1 VCFFYCKFEEEEI
14 DYATISTAAQSKHFF
29 RRIKM
34 SSSRR
39 DFLKRGTLVA
49 LAAGVPL
56 TLTGKASGMGT
67 STATGLNLKAFK
79 SQLGTSFSIKHE
91 STKVKFTLVD
101 VTSFAS
107 RKQTAAGKEG
117 FSLLFRGPEES
128 ELKQDTYLIEHEQLG
143 MFSFLIVPVG
153 TKNMRAPRYEAVIN
167 RLHS

>member
-1 VCFFYCKFEEEEI
+1 
-14 DYATISTAAQSKHFF
+14 
-29 RRIKM
+29 M

-39 DFLKRGTLVA
+39 EFLKRGTFVA

-56 TLTGKASGMGT
+56 ALTEKAFGMGT
-67 STATGLNLKAFK
+67 TATGSEMASFK
-79 SQLGTSFSIKHE
+79 SQLGTSFVVHHQAS
-91 STKVKFTLVD
+91 KVKIKLVD

-117 FSLLFRGPEES
+117 FSLLFRGPQEMA
-128 ELKQDTYLIEHEQLG
+128 LKQDTYLIEHPELG

-153 TKNMRAPRYEAVIN
+153 TTEKRGPHYEAVIN